1 MKFLHAA
8 DLHLDRSFEG
18 LTSVPE
24 HFQERLITA
33 NQKMLKNI
41 VDTAITQAVDFVL
54 LQSLGFTFPQRLCYV
69 ICTNSRQYPGA

>member
-33 NQKMLKNI
+33 NQKVLKII

-54 LQSLGFTFPQRLCYV
+54 LVGDTFPPKSSNIKNLSV
-69 ICTNSRQYPGA
+69 TSSRRWIV